1 MSSSDVLTPSAAV
14 AIPDSDLAPRARY
27 GYVDNLKVLLV
38 VGVILGHTTMAW
50 TGMGNWVFEEP
61 RIREPFLSIASL
73 FVIGA
78 MFGMALL
85 FAVAGMFTPPS
96 LARKGT
102 RRYLL
107 DRALRLGVPMLF
119 YILAFSPFIEYVD
132 PSNEGWSQG
141 FGAFVLEIL
150 WPPAPGPTW
159 FLGVL
164 LLFSVGYALV
174 RIVRPGPPTRSSS
187 PPVWGLVIAAGVV
200 AFASYAIRIAAP
212 LGVEV
217 WRLSVGQAPGWVVGF
232 TLGVLGAEKGWFAPI
247 APRIARVAR
256 RAALTAIVMAAMV
269 LGAVGALGMD
279 IDPFG
284 GGGTWQSLVLTM
296 LEGIL
301 VVAAPLWLL
310 DLFRR
315 RYGHRGRLAVL
326 MGRSAFAAFVMH
338 QLVLVGLVLASR
350 LIPWPPEVEYLLVSG
365 LGVAISFSL
374 GALLVRVPGVNR
386 FV

>member
-1 MSSSDVLTPSAAV
+1 MSSTDVSTRSAAL
-14 AIPDSDLAPRARY
+14 AIPESDLAPNARH

-61 RIREPFLSIASL
+61 HIGEPFLSIASL
-73 FVIGA
+73 FIIGA
-78 MFGMALL
+78 MFGMALF
-85 FAVAGMFTPPS
+85 FAIAGMFTPPS

-102 RRYLL
+102 RRFLS

-119 YILAFSPFIEYVD
+119 YVLAFSPFIEYVD

-141 FGAFVLEIL
+141 FAAFVLEIL

-187 PPVWGLVIAAGVV
+187 PPVWGLVVAAAVV
-200 AFASYAIRIAAP
+200 AFVSYAIRIAAP

-232 TLGVLGAEKGWFAPI
+232 ALGVVGAEKGWFAPI
-247 APRIARVAR
+247 APHIARIAR
-256 RAALTAIVMAAMV
+256 RAALTAIGMAVLV
-269 LGAVGALGMD
+269 LGAVGALGVD

-315 RYGHRGRLAVL
+315 RYGHRGRLGLL

-365 LGVAISFSL
+365 LGVAVSFGL